1 MKKKHS
7 ITMTEYSDQLN
18 RKMLKVTRHA
28 RGKKAWRWIA
38 FLLTI
43 GVCVFAVLLGIR
55 TKTEH
60 LETQYQKYCIE
71 QDRTL
76 IDSKLL
82 DYKDTLQIFE
92 KASLGNSI
100 SQMQM
105 GGFFYS
111 NECLAIFPDP
121 ETGCTNIKINDVV
134 NALSEGF
141 ASNINVY
148 ENCVYF
154 RDAASM
160 KLTKH
165 DLNTH
170 KSYQFDLGGVDHF
183 AICDGIILF
192 VDSNSKELKLT
203 KEDCDPE
210 VLSGGAVVS
219 FAIAGNQ
226 VLYLQEDHTLH
237 SINISTRLDEIVAH
251 NVNSFFYNG
260 KLWIQNNTDIYV
272 KALDGNTLEPLVCA
286 EECYRILGVT
296 SDYLIFDGP
305 RSICVY
311 NLDEQVFISLDENCV
326 FVGATDDGTIL
337 VYDMGTGTYQ
347 MIQL

>member
-1 MKKKHS
+1 M
-7 ITMTEYSDQLN
+7 D
-18 RKMLKVTRHA
+18 
-28 RGKKAWRWIA
+28 
-38 FLLTI
+38 
-43 GVCVFAVLLGIR
+43 
-55 TKTEH
+55 
-60 LETQYQKYCIE
+60 
-71 QDRTL
+71 
-76 IDSKLL
+76 
-82 DYKDTLQIFE
+82 
-92 KASLGNSI
+92 
-100 SQMQM
+100 
-105 GGFFYS
+105 
-111 NECLAIFPDP
+111 
-121 ETGCTNIKINDVV
+121 DVV
-134 NALSEGF
+134 HVLSEGF

-154 RDAASM
+154 RDPASM
-160 KLTKH
+160 KLMKY
-165 DLNTH
+165 DLNMH
-170 KSYQFDLGGVDHF
+170 RFSRFDLDGADHF
-183 AICDGIILF
+183 FICDGMILF
-192 VDSNSKELKLT
+192 IDSNSKELMLT
-203 KEDCDPE
+203 QEGCDPE

-237 SINISTRLDEIVAH
+237 CINISTRLDEIVAH

-326 FVGATDDGTIL
+326 FVGATDDGMIL